1 MSAANF
7 IPNYI
12 KFIDNIQKKEEDVEA
27 KVKEAITFNQYM
39 DEMRKKVSD
48 DLKNQ
53 DEYFPRNLD

>member
-27 KVKEAITFNQYM
+27 KVKEAITFN
-39 DEMRKKVSD
+39 
-48 DLKNQ
+48 
-53 DEYFPRNLD
+53 